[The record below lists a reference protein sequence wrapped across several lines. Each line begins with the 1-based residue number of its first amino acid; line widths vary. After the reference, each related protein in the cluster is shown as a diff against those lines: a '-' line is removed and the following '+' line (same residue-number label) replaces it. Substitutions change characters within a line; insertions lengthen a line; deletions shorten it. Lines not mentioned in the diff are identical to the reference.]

1 LSKPHP
7 TPHVSAEV
15 IGGRLVRVCPVCK
28 QQISERTNEEGL
40 VSNDFADHYEAEHR
54 EHEPERQRCYV
65 LALQPRDDGDPRP
78 RPQALRNV
86 SHLVLD
92 LVKEQMPDVDWH
104 LVHDLHGIPER
115 APVLDAG
122 QVLRGAWQREGDDPQ
137 LQQVRWYRR
146 EGDHLVFTPTEA
158 QLEEWTGAREWTA
171 DVRAAL
177 LERQRDALPEFSG
190 DGVAAWE
197 EYYAARKRQED
208 EIAKAFDAQRD
219 AATKQFYRG
228 DYRWASTLEAAIDDL
243 AIPEDEIKELR
254 ARTQARLAEAEAS
267 LRTE

>member
-1 LSKPHP
+1 MPALPGRVSYHELRRAGRKARPALAIRSGRLSKPHP
-7 TPHVSAEV
+7 TPYVSAEV

-40 VSNDFADHYEAEHR
+40 VSNDFADHDEAEHR

-78 RPQALRNV
+78 GPQALRNV

-137 LQQVRWYRR
+137 LRQVRWHRR
-146 EGDHLVFTPTEA
+146 EGDHLVFRSSAVTASQRGRST
-158 QLEEWTGAREWTA
+158 TRRARGRRT
-171 DVRAAL
+171 RS
-177 LERQRDALPEFSG
+177 RRRSTHSG
-190 DGVAAWE
+190 MPP
-197 EYYAARKRQED
+197 RSK
-208 EIAKAFDAQRD
+208 
-219 AATKQFYRG
+219 FYRG

-243 AIPEDEIKELR
+243 AIPEDEIEELR

-267 LRTE
+267 L

>member
-1 LSKPHP
+1 VEP
-7 TPHVSAEV
+7 
-15 IGGRLVRVCPVCK
+15 GRGKGTIRSYGK
-28 QQISERTNEEGL
+28 
-40 VSNDFADHYEAEHR
+40 FAGTGAR
-54 EHEPERQRCYV
+54 ETT
-65 LALQPRDDGDPRP
+65 
-78 RPQALRNV
+78 
-86 SHLVLD
+86 
-92 LVKEQMPDVDWH
+92 
-104 LVHDLHGIPER
+104 
-115 APVLDAG
+115 
-122 QVLRGAWQREGDDPQ
+122 
-137 LQQVRWYRR
+137 
-146 EGDHLVFTPTEA
+146 LVFTPTEA

-190 DGVAAWE
+190 DSVAAWE

-267 LRTE
+267 L